1 MFLLLACFNEAINSL
16 LINFASDY
24 FITSN
29 SPFSVTLSEKQSPG
43 SAATGVCVCV
53 LFCCRTCTVLKS
65 GRVFALFR
73 FAVLRGK
80 CFFAALQKG
89 KSSSETTFTVPFK
102 LALYLSAKLHHIKNS
117 DI

>member
-43 SAATGVCVCV
+43 SAATGVCVCAFLLPYV
-53 LFCCRTCTVLKS
+53 YRAKKWEGVCPVPVCSLTWQMLFCRTP
-65 GRVFALFR
+65 
-73 FAVLRGK
+73 
-80 CFFAALQKG
+80 KG
-89 KSSSETTFTVPFK
+89 
-102 LALYLSAKLHHIKNS
+102 
-117 DI
+117 